1 MKEKA
6 DQFERVVGSTP
17 QNQTAARVMSKG
29 VHYEPTM
36 APAPHH
42 VSTDLPLPMKDICS
56 APPQLQALAA
66 ELVGKTFGRLTVK
79 GIAAEKSK
87 PARWVVRCS
96 CGQWEH
102 RKATALCEAK
112 AERLMCRRCDKVKEY
127 ARMYREEGGKSVE
140 EFFPRAFKGK
150 S

>member
-1 MKEKA
+1 MKDKA
-6 DQFERVVGSTP
+6 DQFNRVVSATP

-42 VSTDLPLPMKDICS
+42 VSTDVPLPMRDIRS
-56 APPQLQALAA
+56 TAPETQVLARA
-66 ELVGKTFGRLTVK
+66 LVGKIFGRLTVK
-79 GIAAEKSK
+79 GLAVGKS
-87 PARWVVRCS
+87 RWVVRCS

-102 RKATALCEAK
+102 RRAK
-112 AERLMCRRCDKVKEY
+112 ALQQGEVARLMCRRCDKVKEY

-140 EFFPRAFKGK
+140 DFFAKQLSKGGGNG
-150 S
+150 